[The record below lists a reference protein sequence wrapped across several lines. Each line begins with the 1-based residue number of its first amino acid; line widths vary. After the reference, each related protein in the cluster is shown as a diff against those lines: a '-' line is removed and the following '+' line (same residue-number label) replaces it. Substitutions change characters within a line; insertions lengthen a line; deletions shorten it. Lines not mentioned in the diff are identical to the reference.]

1 VKRILAIGIVGL
13 LGLILLALALTDTL
27 PANRSRAWFLLS
39 VALLVGVWLAARHRP
54 TPSSKRQPI
63 SSGWQGQSR
72 GTATTL
78 LVTGAIALAL
88 GFLYDAANPPNRY
101 GLLFFSTAAV
111 CLGVGIHRNV
121 RVVHSYFGPR
131 WGGILNVLQ
140 FVLPAIAFVLD
151 YAAELVTD
159 QGTKWLLRVL
169 GLIPFVFLYLVMW
182 VPLSRYTP
190 GTPPLDET
198 TFGKLG

>member
-13 LGLILLALALTDTL
+13 LGMVLLALALGDPL
-27 PANRSRAWFLLS
+27 PANRSRAWFLLGL
-39 VALLVGVWLAARHRP
+39 ALLVGVWLTARQHATR
-54 TPSSKRQPI
+54 SSKRQPI

-78 LVTGAIALAL
+78 LVTGAIAMTF

-111 CLGVGIHRNV
+111 CLGIGIHRNV
-121 RVVHSYFGPR
+121 RVVHSYFGPG
-131 WGGILNVLQ
+131 WGGLLNVLQ

-169 GLIPFVFLYLVMW
+169 GVIPFVFLYLVMW
-182 VPLSRYTP
+182 VPLSRFTP
-190 GTPPLDET
+190 GTPPVDET